1 MIILGIILAVLGAV
15 LWLLGSI
22 GRPFAGRRFQH

>member
-15 LWLLGSI
+15 LWLPGSI
-22 GRPFAGRRFQH
+22 GRPIAGRRFHY